1 MALGTIK
8 GQSEDAEDD
17 RGYRAGLYHL
27 LGPLHHCP
35 NSSPFGINMP
45 QRNISI

>member
-17 RGYRAGLYHL
+17 RGYRAGLYHYIIYWAPFTTVQTL
-27 LGPLHHCP
+27 VRLG
-35 NSSPFGINMP
+35 
-45 QRNISI
+45 